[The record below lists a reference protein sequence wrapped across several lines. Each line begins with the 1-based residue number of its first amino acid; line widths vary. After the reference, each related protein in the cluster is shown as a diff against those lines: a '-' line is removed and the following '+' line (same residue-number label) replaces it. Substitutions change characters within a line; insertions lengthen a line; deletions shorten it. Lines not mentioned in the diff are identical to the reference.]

1 MALLF
6 QSVIYAVTGTPGT
19 GKSAACALL
28 NNVEVVHLNELIK
41 EHTDLFKVD
50 ESDACI
56 EVDIGELQ
64 ELVGKPKGTVVLE
77 GHLSHLL
84 ENGLTIVLRCSPK
97 VIAQR
102 LSSRGWSAE
111 KLRENQEAEAV
122 DVILVEAVERGGE
135 VLEIDTTEMTPGEVA
150 AAIESIITGE
160 RAKYRPGDIDWSQ
173 EVLDWY

>member
-6 QSVIYAVTGTPGT
+6 QFVIFAVTGTPGT

-28 NNVEVVHLNELIK
+28 KNAEVVHLNDLIK
-41 EHTDLFKVD
+41 EHSELFKFD

-56 EVDIGELQ
+56 EVDAQKLQ
-64 ELVGKPKGTVVLE
+64 ELVGRPEGTVVIE

-84 ENGLTIVLRCSPK
+84 ENDLTIVLRCSPT
-97 VIAQR
+97 VLAQR
-102 LSSRGWSAE
+102 LSPRGWSAE

-135 VLEIDTTEMTPGEVA
+135 VLEIDTTEMTPEVVA
-150 AAIESIITGE
+150 AAIESIIAGE
-160 RAKYRPGDIDWSQ
+160 RTKYRSGNIDWSQ